1 MMIYVYAIID
11 RPTIPVP
18 AVPGLER
25 AALDTLPYRDIGA
38 VVSLSTISKAP
49 PIEANL
55 WQHETVVEALM
66 TDHSVLPVRF
76 GMIFPDEGA
85 VQAVLRTRYAEFTA
99 GLKRVRGYVELGLR
113 VLWVQDGDPPLT
125 PDQQLPPSLGSGRAY
140 MLARLE
146 EECKLQVRRERAN
159 ALAEDI
165 HTPLARLAA
174 ESTRRTLITPRL
186 LLTAAYLVKREQ
198 VAAFRQEVEMLSST
212 YPEVRLL
219 CTGPW
224 PPFSFVAVRNEQ

>member
-18 AVPGLER
+18 DIPGLEGT
-25 AALDTLPYRDIGA
+25 ALDTLPYRDIGA
-38 VVSLSTISKAP
+38 VVSLSTMSKVP

-55 WQHETVVEALM
+55 WQHETAVEALM

-76 GMIFPDEGA
+76 GTMFPDEAA
-85 VQAVLRTRYAEFTA
+85 VQAELSTHYTEFTA

-113 VLWVQDGDPPLT
+113 VLWDNDSDLPLT
-125 PDQQLPPSLGSGRAY
+125 PDQQLLPSPGSGRAY

-174 ESTRRTLITPRL
+174 ETTRQTLITPRL

-198 VAAFRQEVEMLSST
+198 VAAFRQEVEMLNST
-212 YPEVRLL
+212 YPRVRLL

-224 PPFSFVAVRNEQ
+224 PPFSFVAVTDEQ

>member
-1 MMIYVYAIID
+1 MIHVYAIID
-11 RPTIPVP
+11 RPTSRVPV
-18 AVPGLER
+18 VSGLDG

-38 VVSLSTISKAP
+38 VVSLSTMSKSP

-76 GMIFPDEGA
+76 GTIFPDEA
-85 VQAVLRTRYAEFTA
+85 AMQAVLVTRYAEFTT
-99 GLKRVRGYVELGLR
+99 GLEHVRGYVELGLR
-113 VLWVQDGDPPLT
+113 VLWDDDSALALT
-125 PDQQLPPSLGSGRAY
+125 PDRQQPSHSSGRGY

-146 EECKLQVRRERAN
+146 EECKLQVRREQAN

-174 ESTRRTLITPRL
+174 ETTRQTLMTPRL

-198 VAAFRQEVEMLSST
+198 VAAFRQEVEMLNST

-224 PPFSFVAVRNEQ
+224 PPFSFVTVMDEQ

>member
-1 MMIYVYAIID
+1 MIYVYAIID
-11 RPTIPVP
+11 RPTSPVP
-18 AVPGLER
+18 AVLGLER
-25 AALDTLPYRDIGA
+25 AALDTFPYRDIGA
-38 VVSLSTISKAP
+38 VVSLFTISKAL

-85 VQAVLRTRYAEFTA
+85 VQAVMGTRYAEFSA
-99 GLKRVRGYVELGLR
+99 SLKRVCGYVELGLR
-113 VLWVQDGDPPLT
+113 VLWDDDSALAFT
-125 PDQQLPPSLGSGRAY
+125 PDQQLVPFPAGGRAY
-140 MLARLE
+140 MLAQLE
-146 EECKLQVRRERAN
+146 EERKTEKRRERAK

-165 HTPLARLAA
+165 HIPLARLAA
-174 ESTRRTLITPRL
+174 ETTRRTLMTPRL

-198 VAAFRQEVEMLSST
+198 VAAFQQEVEMLNST

-224 PPFSFVAVRNEQ
+224 PPFSFVTVMEEQ

>member
-1 MMIYVYAIID
+1 MVYVYGIID
-11 RPTIPVP
+11 RPTVLVP
-18 AVPGLER
+18 AIPGLEG

-38 VVSLSTISKAP
+38 VVSLSALGKSR

-66 TDHSVLPVRF
+66 THHSVLPVRF
-76 GMIFPDEGA
+76 GTMLTDEAA
-85 VQAVLRTRYAEFTA
+85 VQAALVAHYAEFSA
-99 GLKRVRGYVELGLR
+99 GLKRVRGHVELGLR
-113 VLWVQDGDPPLT
+113 ALWDDENDLPLT
-125 PDQQLPPSLGSGRAY
+125 PDQQQPSHSSGRAY

-146 EECKLQVRRERAN
+146 EECKLQVWRERAK

-174 ESTRRTLITPRL
+174 ESTRQTLITPRL
-186 LLTAAYLVKREQ
+186 LLTAAYLIKRGQ
-198 VAAFRQEVEMLSST
+198 VAAFRQEVEILSST
-212 YPEVRLL
+212 HPELRLL

-224 PPFSFVAVRNEQ
+224 PPFSFVTGMDEQ